1 MQLKI
6 KFENRSRKVVG
17 IDSISALRKKI
28 SEAFGSKTENLT
40 LVYKDSDN
48 ELISIIDDGDLTN
61 CFEEAQDMG
70 SPVVTIYVKSQTGAG
85 RSNSSKKSSSSSESE
100 SDEEIDG
107 FKAVKTK
114 AEQEDLQ
121 KQKIELEQQKVEE
134 EYKANLQALEAGRL
148 EAKQTVT
155 FAKAKEISQSKERK
169 RQRKNEAN
177 PGHIGQGRGPIIPK
191 ITMRLKFMKR
201 MAMKNKTQNPFV
213 SFAGIQEALETSCPG
228 LFVNPNLFSKVM
240 QHSATELTTI
250 LEQNFKKVVTQE
262 PSIIEQTKAFQD
274 EFQRFKTDHE
284 EVKHGHH
291 EFQEHHSHHG
301 HHAHRSHHGHF
312 AKDTIEQSS
321 ITSFKNEDKAAVLQE
336 KLKMK
341 ATIQAEKERAR
352 AEKDNEKS
360 KRKEQ
365 KELEKQDK
373 EAFKSKVKDLRS
385 FFPKMN
391 KDELKALVEQNMSL
405 PVNEL
410 KTLINNY
417 RIAKSTSK

>member
-1 MQLKI
+1 M
-6 KFENRSRKVVG
+6 
-17 IDSISALRKKI
+17 
-28 SEAFGSKTENLT
+28 
-40 LVYKDSDN
+40 
-48 ELISIIDDGDLTN
+48 
-61 CFEEAQDMG
+61 
-70 SPVVTIYVKSQTGAG
+70 
-85 RSNSSKKSSSSSESE
+85 
-100 SDEEIDG
+100 
-107 FKAVKTK
+107 
-114 AEQEDLQ
+114 
-121 KQKIELEQQKVEE
+121 QKVEV

-201 MAMKNKTQNPFV
+201 MAMKNKTQVPFA
-213 SFAGIQEALETSCPG
+213 SFAGIEEALETSCPG

-240 QHSATELTTI
+240 LHSATELTTI
-250 LEQNFKKVVTQE
+250 LEQNYKKVITQE
-262 PSIIEQTKAFQD
+262 PSIIEQTKAFQH
-274 EFQRFKTDHE
+274 EFQRFKIDHE
-284 EVKHGHH
+284 EVHRGHH
-291 EFQEHHSHHG
+291 GQHESQEHHSHHG

-312 AKDTIEQSS
+312 AKDIIEQSP
-321 ITSFKNEDKAAVLQE
+321 ITSSKNEDKASVLQE

-341 ATIQAEKERAR
+341 ATIEAEKQRAR

-360 KRKEQ
+360 ERKVQ

-373 EAFKSKVKDLRS
+373 EALKSKVKDLRS
-385 FFPKMN
+385 VYPKMN

-405 PVNEL
+405 PANEL